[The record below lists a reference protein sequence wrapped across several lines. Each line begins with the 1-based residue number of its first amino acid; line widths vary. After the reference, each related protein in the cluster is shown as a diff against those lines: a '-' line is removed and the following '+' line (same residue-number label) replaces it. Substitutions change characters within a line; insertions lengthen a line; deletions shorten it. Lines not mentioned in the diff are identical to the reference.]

1 MRPQQSPA
9 ATCETP
15 PAADEAAAGSSSE
28 PYRLSVWVSIA
39 SNVKAF
45 KPSTKA
51 ILARYML
58 KFSKGGTVDLAADAG
73 LDLKTEAE

>member
-1 MRPQQSPA
+1 MLAPA
-9 ATCETP
+9 TRVLSAHM
-15 PAADEAAAGSSSE
+15 D
-28 PYRLSVWVSIA
+28 PYRLAVWVSIA
-39 SNVKAF
+39 SNRKVF
-45 KPSTKA
+45 MPSTKA